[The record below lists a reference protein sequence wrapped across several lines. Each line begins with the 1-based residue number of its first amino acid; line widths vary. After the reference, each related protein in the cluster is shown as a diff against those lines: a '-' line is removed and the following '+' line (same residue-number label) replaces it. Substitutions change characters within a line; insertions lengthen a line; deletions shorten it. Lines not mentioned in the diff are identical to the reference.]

1 MEKVIRA
8 LREYDKALWKR
19 MKADKSNLADSRK
32 QQQERPAAGVPSRQL
47 YGRSSSQIA
56 WQKSLCEFR

>member
-8 LREYDKALWKR
+8 LREYDKALWQR
-19 MKADKSNLADSRK
+19 MKADKPDSSRK

-47 YGRSSSQIA
+47 YGSSQIA
-56 WQKSLCEFR
+56 WQNSLCEFR

>member
-8 LREYDKALWKR
+8 LREYDKALWQR
-19 MKADKSNLADSRK
+19 MKADKPDSSSK
-32 QQQERPAAGVPSRQL
+32 QQQKERPAGVPSRQL

-56 WQKSLCEFR
+56 WQNSLCEFR

>member
-8 LREYDKALWKR
+8 LREYDKALWEG
-19 MKADKSNLADSRK
+19 MKKTQKITSPGK
-32 QQQERPAAGVPSRQL
+32 QQQERPAGLPSKQL

-56 WQKSLCEFR
+56 WQNSLCEFR